1 MQALLHVTSEA
12 HVTAAKKQYWEVFGL
27 TQDQAAAL

>member
-12 HVTAAKKQYWEVFGL
+12 QVPAGKKQYWEAFGL
-27 TQDQAAAL
+27 TQDQADAR